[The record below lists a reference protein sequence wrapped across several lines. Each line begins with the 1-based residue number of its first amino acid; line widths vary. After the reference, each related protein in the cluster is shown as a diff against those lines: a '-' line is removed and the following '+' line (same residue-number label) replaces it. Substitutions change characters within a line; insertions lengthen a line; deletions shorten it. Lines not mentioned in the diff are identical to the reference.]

1 MFQPA
6 HSLLPTST
14 QTRSAPVILSASDG
28 LAGAP
33 DSSGRR
39 CQIHLAQ
46 CGKPAT
52 LFHRINPARQ
62 PVKTGV
68 PTGS

>member
-1 MFQPA
+1 MKPVFQQA
-6 HSLLPTST
+6 HSLPPTST
-14 QTRSAPVILSASDG
+14 QTRSDPVILSASDG

-46 CGKPAT
+46 
-52 LFHRINPARQ
+52 
-62 PVKTGV
+62 
-68 PTGS
+68 